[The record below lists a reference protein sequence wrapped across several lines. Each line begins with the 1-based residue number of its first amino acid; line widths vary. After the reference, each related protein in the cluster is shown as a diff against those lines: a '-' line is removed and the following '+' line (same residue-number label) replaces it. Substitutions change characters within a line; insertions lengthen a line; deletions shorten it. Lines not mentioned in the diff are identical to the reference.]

1 MSNFELIDNYL
12 TNRLADSERVAF
24 EQQVIADPAL
34 KADVEI
40 QKNILQGIRKARAAE
55 LKAML
60 NNVTVGSPVSSV
72 FTTMRMAAGIVGAGI
87 LITSL
92 YYYFQPEDLK
102 ITPNISTSIQDSV
115 QEHDSV
121 DSTEKLNSSDDSTKE
136 NTQLNVIEPE
146 EKVIKPNLPATN
158 VFVKE
163 EKKAIIKTSEVKQP
177 KIEVVDPTNE
187 MSSESKAEESVKRG
201 DSKSVITTSSVQ
213 VEIDSSSKKYN
224 FHYQFKSNKLQLF
237 GSFDKSLYEILE
249 ITGESHA
256 VFMFYRENYYLLDEK
271 QNQITKL
278 SVIKD
283 SDLLKK
289 LKEYRGR

>member
-1 MSNFELIDNYL
+1 MSNFELIDDYL
-12 TNRLADSERVAF
+12 TNRLADSERIAF
-24 EQQVIADPAL
+24 EQQVISDPAL

-55 LKAML
+55 LKTML

-92 YYYFQPEDLK
+92 YYYFQPEGLK
-102 ITPNISTSIQDSV
+102 IIPNISTSIQDSV
-115 QEHDSV
+115 QGHDSV
-121 DSTEKLNSSDDSTKE
+121 GSTEKLNPSDDSTKE
-136 NTQLNVIEPE
+136 HTQLNVIEPKE
-146 EKVIKPNLPATN
+146 EKVIQPNLPAN
-158 VFVKE
+158 KE
-163 EKKAIIKTSEVKQP
+163 EKEAIIKTSEVKQP
-177 KIEVVDPTNE
+177 KIEVIDPTNE
-187 MSSESKAEESVKRG
+187 MSSEIKTEESVKSG
-201 DSKSVITTSSVQ
+201 ASKSVITASSVQ

-271 QNQITKL
+271 QNQITRL

-283 SDLLKK
+283 SNLLKK